1 MLSGIFF
8 THKLKNIYMADN
20 PQKKGRDSKRVSQQS
35 HEQTYQRRKQNKNG
49 SKDGSRMN
57 GRGSSKKTA
66 G

>member
-8 THKLKNIYMADN
+8 TDKSKNIHMADN

-49 SKDGSRMN
+49 SKDSRMN